1 MARKTVT
8 APKDTKFIEEVIIN
22 DREKMP
28 VRGGYMIRTQLM
40 SDEIPDDTFMD
51 QFVARYQR
59 EVEDYT
65 NKFPTSTKTEMIQS
79 WRARI
84 VKMHEM
90 IKKTR
95 NDNSLND
102 FEKKAKIERCL
113 DIIRNDQYSI
123 KQALEYLQRRAN
135 EGREMFE
142 KLNQKTK

>member
-59 EVEDYT
+59 EVEDYA

-84 VKMHEM
+84 VKMHEI

-123 KQALEYLQRRAN
+123 EQALNYLQRRAN
-135 EGREMFE
+135 EGREIFE